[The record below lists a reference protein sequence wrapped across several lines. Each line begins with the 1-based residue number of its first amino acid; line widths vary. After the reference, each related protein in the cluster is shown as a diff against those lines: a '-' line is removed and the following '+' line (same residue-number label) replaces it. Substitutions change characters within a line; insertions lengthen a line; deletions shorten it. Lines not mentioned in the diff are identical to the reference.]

1 MGWTFIT
8 TAQVNSQAIPVTR
21 RWQQQQTHS
30 CCYCCW
36 TTNQA
41 CLVPLPCMFVQLQ
54 ALQLTPLIVPVG
66 TQIAPWLNT
75 QPIQLLQRPPGAC
88 GMLCT
93 SYPHSPHSTSPQQD
107 SQQDRGSTVG
117 PRIPRYA
124 HDTRVPTASPSHE
137 STRRGVLR
145 RGPNGEPGA
154 AGKPTTAAIVVG
166 KPGGGSRGGSGGG
179 VATPRADT
187 GRTSPEPQLELRH
200 ILVQLLSA
208 CDCWLLC
215 CVVFVAKRCGT
226 SLTLPDRFLALPLSL
241 SH

>member
-1 MGWTFIT
+1 MDLHHHSAGQQPSDSRYTKVATATDAQLLLLLLDDQPGMLGASSLYLCQT
-8 TAQVNSQAIPVTR
+8 TAPAANTTDCTCWNTDRAVAQHAANPASTTATR
-21 RWQQQQTHS
+21 CVWDAVDQ
-30 CCYCCW
+30 
-36 TTNQA
+36 
-41 CLVPLPCMFVQLQ
+41 LPPLL
-54 ALQLTPLIVPVG
+54 
-66 TQIAPWLNT
+66 
-75 QPIQLLQRPPGAC
+75 
-88 GMLCT
+88 
-93 SYPHSPHSTSPQQD
+93 PHSTSPQQD

-200 ILVQLLSA
+200 ILVHLLKRVIVG
-208 CDCWLLC
+208 C
-215 CVVFVAKRCGT
+215 CAV
-226 SLTLPDRFLALPLSL
+226 L
-241 SH
+241 